1 MRGTQRQKK
10 ARKTRKFKRLSK
22 NRGKGRGKEWKM
34 TPITDKKELKR
45 LEEAERIAAEREK
58 NDNEIIRLN
67 ARLEEQKNNIISSWL
82 GTPMDPEEIKKQK
95 REDEL
100 HNKRVN
106 SKHAKSRKLT
116 IYDLGGSKRR
126 KYHK

>member
-1 MRGTQRQKK
+1 
-10 ARKTRKFKRLSK
+10 
-22 NRGKGRGKEWKM
+22 
-34 TPITDKKELKR
+34 
-45 LEEAERIAAEREK
+45 
-58 NDNEIIRLN
+58 
-67 ARLEEQKNNIISSWL
+67 
-82 GTPMDPEEIKKQK
+82 MDPEEIKKQK